1 MKSAARRLGAGQLL
15 KLGECFSV
23 KQRVACLHARQAG
36 GPRSV
41 FYPGDMGTV
50 WVLHTETKGTGA
62 TMVPLE
68 SVTKRSS
75 AAEPPVV
82 PRKPRPRPEQPPQ
95 ARAPRRFRVRDVMTR
110 QTLVDDVS
118 ARRAID
124 VLKDVRSIIDVNV
137 YVWQEER
144 DRWRM
149 LTFPERRAMWELAGR

>member
-1 MKSAARRLGAGQLL
+1 
-15 KLGECFSV
+15 
-23 KQRVACLHARQAG
+23 
-36 GPRSV
+36 
-41 FYPGDMGTV
+41 
-50 WVLHTETKGTGA
+50 
-62 TMVPLE
+62 
-68 SVTKRSS
+68 
-75 AAEPPVV
+75 
-82 PRKPRPRPEQPPQ
+82 
-95 ARAPRRFRVRDVMTR
+95 MTR